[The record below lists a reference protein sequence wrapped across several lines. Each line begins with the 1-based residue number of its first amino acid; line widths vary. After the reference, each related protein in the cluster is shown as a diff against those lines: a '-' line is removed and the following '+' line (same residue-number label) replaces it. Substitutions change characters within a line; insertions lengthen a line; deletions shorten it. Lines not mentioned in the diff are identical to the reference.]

1 MYTYIHTPTERQIH
15 ITHTCMERERGL
27 SILYREIHCRALVH
41 ENMED
46 GKSKFCRAGQRP
58 RKKLTLQP
66 KTRYNLET
74 SSSLSHTSFS
84 FCLRL
89 SIDWLNP
96 THTRKGNLFDSDV

>member
-15 ITHTCMERERGL
+15 ITHTFMERERGL

-66 KTRYNLET
+66 RPDTIWRHHLLFPIP
-74 SSSLSHTSFS
+74 LSVFA
-84 FCLRL
+84 
-89 SIDWLNP
+89 
-96 THTRKGNLFDSDV
+96 